1 MIYINN
7 VFLNSNQKVKK
18 AIQNIYGIGP
28 HLANQICD
36 QLGISKNYI
45 MKNCTKNQL
54 DKLSQLI
61 HQSYIVE
68 SELKQLILKDKQHFN
83 EIGCYKGLRQIH
95 KLPVRGQ
102 RTKTNAKTSR
112 KIKR

>member
-1 MIYINN
+1 MVYINN
-7 VFLNSNQKVKK
+7 VFLLPNQKIRK
-18 AIQNIYGIGP
+18 AIQKIYGIGP

-36 QLGISKNYI
+36 QLGMGENYTI
-45 MKNCTKNQL
+45 KNCTKTQL

-61 HQSYIVE
+61 FQSYITG
-68 SELKQLILKDKQHFN
+68 SELQQLIIKDKEHFN
-83 EIGCYKGLRQIH
+83 EIGCYKGLRQIS

-102 RTKTNAKTSR
+102 RTKTNAKTCR